1 MAQIFQSSVLNLL
14 KKNSTLDDLKERN
27 KENIKPLPE
36 AKTPTRSPIQ
46 SFLSPS
52 HNGSPSTFRSPL
64 LNQSVA
70 TQLATFQH
78 SFNDINQKL
87 NGIKSKPKK
96 KKVTFGANAESALQ
110 QVEEAMKEAM
120 RECIGDCLEEF
131 RQLEF
136 PKYWYDL
143 IKVSELM
150 EMIFLTSEEK
160 GGKALETN
168 NGLQ

>member
-70 TQLATFQH
+70 TQLATFQSIVQH

-120 RECIGDCLEEF
+120 RECTGDYLEEF

-136 PKYWYDL
+136 PKY
-143 IKVSELM
+143 
-150 EMIFLTSEEK
+150 
-160 GGKALETN
+160 
-168 NGLQ
+168 